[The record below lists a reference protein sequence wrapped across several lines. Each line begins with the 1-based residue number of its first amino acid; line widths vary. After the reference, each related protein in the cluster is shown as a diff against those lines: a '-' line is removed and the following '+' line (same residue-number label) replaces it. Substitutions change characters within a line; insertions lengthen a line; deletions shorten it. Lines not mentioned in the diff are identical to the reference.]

1 MKFSRRSLIKSGL
14 ATTAALSAGGL
25 AAPAF
30 AATKG
35 ATLKLGHTGAPNHH
49 FQAICSEFAE
59 RLAEETDGAV
69 QIEIYPS
76 DSLGKQMELVEGT
89 FFGTNDM
96 VLTSDAVLSNF
107 VPEVGI
113 INLPFLFQDS
123 AHSRRAL
130 DGDVGQ
136 ALAAKVEAQGAM
148 IVGWWEN
155 GFRHVTNS
163 KRSIYTPDDI
173 KGLKLRVP
181 EGPIFVDTFTQLGVL
196 ATPIAFT
203 ELYSA
208 LQLGVVDGQEN
219 PPAHILT
226 QKFFEVQD
234 YVSRT
239 GHIYLS
245 SPVLI
250 SQAAL
255 DRLDTDQRAALLRV
269 GRAMAPIH
277 TDMVLAAEDTQWKEI
292 AAQGMQINDVDKAP
306 FIETT
311 APVIEKYRGKFGPEI
326 IDAVGQAAKS

>member
-1 MKFSRRSLIKSGL
+1 MTTTRRRLLTGI
-14 ATTAALSAGGL
+14 ATAAALSASGVGMPAL
-25 AAPAF
+25 AQSDPV
-30 AATKG
+30 
-35 ATLKLGHTGAPNHH
+35 TLKFGHTGAPDHH
-49 FQAICSEFAE
+49 FQTIAEQFAE
-59 RLAEETDGAV
+59 RMAEATDGAV
-69 QIEIYPS
+69 TIQIYPS

-113 INLPFLFQDS
+113 INLPFIFQDS
-123 AHSRRAL
+123 QHVRRTL
-130 DGDVGQ
+130 DGEVGEM
-136 ALAAKVEAQGAM
+136 LSAKVEEQGAKV
-148 IVGWWEN
+148 VGWWEN
-155 GFRHVTNS
+155 GFRHVTNNV
-163 KRSIYTPDDI
+163 RPIETPEDL

-181 EGPIFVDTFTQLGVL
+181 EGPIFVDTFTQLGAQ

-226 QKFFEVQD
+226 QKFYEVQD
-234 YVSRT
+234 YASRT

-255 DRLDTDQRAALLRV
+255 NRLSDDQAQTLLDIGRELAAE
-269 GRAMAPIH
+269 H
-277 TDMVLAAEDTQWKEI
+277 TEMVLAAEDEQWREI
-292 AAQGMQINDVDKAP
+292 AEQGMEINDVEKAP
-306 FIETT
+306 FVEATR
-311 APVIEKYRGKFGPEI
+311 PVIEKYREKFGPEI
-326 IDAVGQAAKS
+326 IDLIGQDS